1 MQRTNCRRIA
11 ALAGWLIL
19 GWAISN
25 CTADAVL
32 VEAESFTD
40 RGGWVIDTQSI
51 DQMGSPYLLAHGL
64 GVPVRDA
71 ATTIDVPAPGKYR
84 VLVRTRDWV
93 APWKASGAPG
103 RFQLLVNGTPLA
115 TTFGTQGARWHW
127 QDGGQIEVTGKR
139 LSLVLHDLTGFDGRC
154 DAILLTTDL
163 ASPPPDAGPEMRVW
177 RRKLL
182 AIPDAT
188 PDGGRFDLVVV
199 GGGMAGCCAAVSGAR
214 LGLSVALIQNRP
226 VLGGNNSSEVRVG
239 LSGKVHQEPF
249 PRLGDLVDEI
259 GPIGYHNYHD
269 ALKDPNAPR
278 SREVLKVIEQDP
290 RKKTHNAGPASNYED
305 DKKLRVVQA
314 EKNLKL
320 FLNAHAFQVEKD
332 GPRIQAVLVQD
343 TTSGREFRVA
353 GRWFVDCTGDG
364 NLGFLAGADF
374 RIGRESRE
382 ETGES
387 LAPAKPDQMTMGTS
401 VQWDSVLGQE
411 PAPFPDCPWAVSFD
425 EKTCH
430 RITRGDWDWETG
442 MGLDQVT
449 EIEYIRDYALRV
461 VYGNWAYVKNRADVK
476 ARFANRRL
484 TWVACIGG
492 KRESRRLLGDV
503 ILQEQDLLTRK
514 AYPDACVTTTWPID
528 LHYPDPENSRHF
540 PGREFLS
547 VAKGPGIKP
556 YPIPWRCLYS
566 RNVSNLMMAGRNIS
580 VTHVALG
587 TVRVQRTTG
596 MMGEV
601 VGMAAALCKKHNI
614 NPRGVYEKHLD
625 ELQELMRRGVGQQS
639 VTNGAAIRKA
649 SAAVRSADAADAP
662 SMVKL
667 ALRAENFVVL
677 PSSQPLAFVDVRCL
691 QSQPYRGTISYRA
704 PEGWRISPAQRQ
716 VELRPGETQRVQFAV
731 DRGTNLEANCYPVE
745 IRAVS
750 SSPACEVVYRQNV
763 RCASAPFFKPTIDGD
778 PAEWKDA
785 IPVRFVTKGKQTS
798 VSTYWNRQQFCLLV
812 GVEEDRFVG
821 YRASP
826 GPNGFD
832 AVQVAISPQGS
843 KTGSLPTDAA
853 ARYEFLFVW
862 SGVGTAGRCFQLA
875 RPDTKLADTQQ
886 DRTLAPLAYE
896 QALVAVSRKDRT
908 TYYECAIPFAPMR
921 QDIRPSEG
929 REFHLSLLVH
939 DPDGTGLRDLGE
951 AVGLWPSQRNR
962 LAWSRWQGAIW
973 GVEPPLD
980 NKLEWGLC
988 ASKY

>member
-1 MQRTNCRRIA
+1 MKAVRKSLCLFALLLIRCVPAIA
-11 ALAGWLIL
+11 AD
-19 GWAISN
+19 
-25 CTADAVL
+25 TVL
-32 VEAESFTD
+32 VEAESFAD

-71 ATTIDVPAPGKYR
+71 ATTIDVPSPGKYR

-93 APWKASGAPG
+93 APWKVSGSPG
-103 RFQLLVNGTPLA
+103 RFQLLVNGTPLEA
-115 TTFGTQGARWHW
+115 TFGTEGARWHW

-154 DAILLTTDL
+154 DAILLTSDL
-163 ASPPPDAGPEMRVW
+163 TSVPPNAGSDMRSW

-182 AIPDAT
+182 ALADAIPDA
-188 PDGGRFDLVVV
+188 GRFDLVVV

-214 LGLSVALIQNRP
+214 LGLNVALVQNRP

-239 LSGKVHQEPF
+239 LSGKIHQEPY

-269 ALKDPNAPR
+269 ALKDPNSPR
-278 SREVLKVIEQDP
+278 SRYVLKVIEQDP
-290 RKKTHNAGPASNYED
+290 RKRTHNAGPASNYED

-320 FLNAHAFQVEKD
+320 FLNAHAFQADKD
-332 GPRIQAVLVQD
+332 GPRIKSVLVQD
-343 TTSGREFRVA
+343 TTSGREFRVT
-353 GRWFVDCTGDG
+353 GRWFVDSTGDG

-374 RIGRESRE
+374 RIGRESRD

-387 LAPAKPDQMTMGTS
+387 LAPARPDQMTMGTS
-401 VQWDSVLGQE
+401 VQWDSVLGQK
-411 PAPFPDCPWAVSFD
+411 PSPFPDCPWAVSFD

-442 MGLDQVT
+442 MGLDQVA
-449 EIEYIRDYALRV
+449 EIEHIRDYALRV
-461 VYGNWAYVKNRADVK
+461 VFGNWAYLKNRCDVK
-476 ARFANRRL
+476 TRFANRRL
-484 TWVACIGG
+484 AWVACIGG

-514 AYPDACVTTTWPID
+514 PYPDACVTTTWPID
-528 LHYPDPENSRHF
+528 LHYPDPKNSEHF

-547 VAKGPGIKP
+547 VAKGPSIKP

-566 RNVSNLMMAGRNIS
+566 RNVPNLMMAGRNIS

-601 VGMAAALCKKHNI
+601 VGMAASLCKKHNI
-614 NPRGVYEKHLD
+614 NPRGVYERYLE
-625 ELQELMRRGVGQQS
+625 ELKELMRRGAGKQA
-639 VTNGAAIRKA
+639 VTNDAAA
-649 SAAVRSADAADAP
+649 GETTSPTTSAAVKPKTAA
-662 SMVKL
+662 V

-677 PSSQPLAFVDVRCL
+677 PSSQPLAFVDVQCL
-691 QSQPYRGTISYRA
+691 QSQPYRGTVSYRG
-704 PEGWRISPAQRQ
+704 PQGWRVSPAQRQ
-716 VELRPGETQRVQFAV
+716 VELRPGEIQRVQFAV
-731 DRGTNLEANCYPVE
+731 DRGTNLEENSYPVE
-745 IRAVS
+745 IRAAS
-750 SSPACEVVYRQNV
+750 SDATAEVVRKQNV
-763 RCASAPFFKPTIDGD
+763 RCASAPFFKPVIDGD

-785 IPVRFVTKGKQTS
+785 IPLRFVTKGKLTT

-812 GVEEDRFVG
+812 AVEEDRFVG
-821 YRASP
+821 YRAKP

-832 AVQVAISPQGS
+832 AVQVAVAPQGS
-843 KTGSLPTDAA
+843 KTGSLPTDDAG
-853 ARYEFLFVW
+853 RYEFLFVW
-862 SGVGTAGRCFQLA
+862 TGAGTAGRCYQLA
-875 RPDTKLADTQQ
+875 RPNVKLGETQQ
-886 DRTLAPLAYE
+886 DRELAPLACE
-896 QALVAVSRKDRT
+896 QAVVAVSRKDRT
-908 TYYECAIPFAPMR
+908 TYYECAVPFAPMR

-929 REFHLSLLVH
+929 REFHLSVLVH

-962 LAWSRWQGAIW
+962 FAWSRWQGAIW
-973 GVEPPLD
+973 GVEPPFD